1 MPIESKLGSGAD
13 KKDADAATTGG
24 DMGLAQ
30 LEIVSRTDV
39 GLKREHNE
47 DRLAVYP
54 ESGLALLA
62 DGMGGYNAG
71 EIASQLVIDTV
82 AAHLLPILNK
92 QSTGLGR
99 KEVASAVRMSNLAI
113 FDAVEQNAELNGM
126 GTTIVLLLFQGARTV
141 SAHVGDSRI
150 YRYRD
155 DKLELLTSDHSM
167 LQELLDQGM
176 FATEEEA
183 IDAGVPS
190 SVLTRGLGVDPEVEV
205 DTREESLED
214 GDIFLLCSDGLNG
227 MLPDEAIRSVLGSLR
242 QDLPGAADLLIKLA
256 LENGGKDNV
265 SLILARQA

>member
-1 MPIESKLGSGAD
+1 MASE
-13 KKDADAATTGG
+13 
-24 DMGLAQ
+24 Q

-54 ESGLALLA
+54 EVGLVLLA

-71 EIASQLVIDTV
+71 EVASQLVIDTV
-82 AAHLLPILNK
+82 AAQLLPILNEDAK
-92 QSTGLGR
+92 AIGP
-99 KEVASAVRMSNLAI
+99 KEMASVVEISNLAI

-126 GTTIVLLLFQGARTV
+126 GTTIVLALFQGEHIV
-141 SAHVGDSRI
+141 FAHVGDSRL

-155 DKLELLTSDHSM
+155 GELELLTSDHSM
-167 LQELLDQGM
+167 LQELLDRGM

-183 IDAGVPS
+183 IDAGVSS
-190 SVLTRGLGVDPEVEV
+190 SVLTRGLGVDFEVEV
-205 DTREESLED
+205 DVREEDVKD

-227 MLPDEAIRSVLGSLR
+227 MIPDEAICSVLGSLTE
-242 QDLPGAADLLIKLA
+242 DLPGVADLLIKLA

-265 SLILARQA
+265 SLILARNRARQ